1 MNLQEQ
7 FMLEALNEAE
17 KALQLGEIPIGAVIV
32 KDNQIIGRSFN
43 QCERLHDATAHA
55 EHLAIRMASVALGN
69 WRLDG
74 CSLYVTLEPCMMCMG
89 AVINARIPRLY
100 FGAYNKQFDQCRN
113 FSLADTAQS
122 YHIDIFPSI
131 LNQECKQILDTFFSK
146 KRLF

>member
-7 FMLEALNEAE
+7 FMTEALKEAK
-17 KALQLGEIPIGAVIV
+17 KALSYSEVPIGAVV
-32 KDNQIIGRSFN
+32 VRENEIIGRGYN
-43 QCERLHDATAHA
+43 QCELLHDATAHA
-55 EHLAIRMASVALGN
+55 EIFAIHMASETLGN

-113 FSLADTAQS
+113 LSLADTAQR
-122 YHIDIFPSI
+122 YHIDIFPSV
-131 LNQECKQILDTFFSK
+131 LNDECEQILSQFFLQ